1 MKEING
7 HVELTAEEKKTAIAG
22 LKIVE
27 EYCESSLG
35 CNNCPFLGL
44 MPTKEEGNYL
54 RSCMLS
60 VRPCGWTIP
69 QQWGE
74 EATT

>member
-1 MKEING
+1 MKEIDG
-7 HVELTAEEKKTAIAG
+7 TVELTAEEKTKAIEG
-22 LKIVE
+22 MRIMM

-35 CNNCPFLGL
+35 CNDCPFLEL
-44 MPTKEEGNYL
+44 APTTTEGVFA

-69 QQWGE
+69 QQWDE
-74 EATT
+74 EAEK

>member
-1 MKEING
+1 MKEIDG
-7 HVELTAEEKKTAIAG
+7 TVELTAEEKTKAIEG
-22 LKIVE
+22 MRIMM

-44 MPTKEEGNYL
+44 MPPPNSQRYCL
-54 RSCMLS
+54 LS

-69 QQWGE
+69 QQWDE
-74 EATT
+74 EGDT